1 MKLIGKIFFILL
13 FSLNLFSATA
23 SLSVNKIEQG
33 DRVVLILSASG
44 ESVEFPDIKEIAG
57 FEVLSTGLSQSIEYI
72 NGKLNK
78 KLEKHYE
85 FMPTK
90 SVDIAPFKI
99 KVDNKEVKTNPLHVE
114 VIKADL
120 KNRKFLLE
128 MKISKNEVMQFEAIK
143 LEFIFKRD
151 ITQDVVDLRF
161 LPPKFDNFWVKEGKK
176 QKPYQENN
184 FIVHKMT
191 YFIYP
196 QKSGNFELNPA
207 RVDVGLASQQRDI
220 FGLLRR
226 QLNWKSVFSNP
237 LEITVKPLVGAKL
250 YGHFDIETKVDK
262 KKIKANE
269 AVNFEVKIKGNGN
282 FDDIDEFDLKIDG
295 ANIYKDKPIVKTTP
309 LEDKIKGEF
318 SQKFSINSD
327 KDFTIPPLKITYYD
341 RDLKRVVTKKTKA
354 VNIVVKGGSK
364 EDIVQIA
371 PVKKEIVKEVS
382 VVDWRYV
389 ILAFIAGFL
398 ISSLIFYLYF
408 KKRGITLPKFKN
420 DKDFLKELLKYRGKN
435 EDIDKQIKLLEENLY
450 ANKRHKIDRKVLKKV
465 EKNYLKS
472 Y

>member
-176 QKPYQENN
+176 R
-184 FIVHKMT
+184 
-191 YFIYP
+191 
-196 QKSGNFELNPA
+196 L
-207 RVDVGLASQQRDI
+207 
-220 FGLLRR
+220 
-226 QLNWKSVFSNP
+226 
-237 LEITVKPLVGAKL
+237 
-250 YGHFDIETKVDK
+250 
-262 KKIKANE
+262 
-269 AVNFEVKIKGNGN
+269 
-282 FDDIDEFDLKIDG
+282 
-295 ANIYKDKPIVKTTP
+295 PI
-309 LEDKIKGEF
+309 
-318 SQKFSINSD
+318 SIPCNRW
-327 KDFTIPPLKITYYD
+327 F
-341 RDLKRVVTKKTKA
+341 
-354 VNIVVKGGSK
+354 
-364 EDIVQIA
+364 
-371 PVKKEIVKEVS
+371 
-382 VVDWRYV
+382 
-389 ILAFIAGFL
+389 
-398 ISSLIFYLYF
+398 
-408 KKRGITLPKFKN
+408 
-420 DKDFLKELLKYRGKN
+420 
-435 EDIDKQIKLLEENLY
+435 
-450 ANKRHKIDRKVLKKV
+450 
-465 EKNYLKS
+465 
-472 Y
+472 